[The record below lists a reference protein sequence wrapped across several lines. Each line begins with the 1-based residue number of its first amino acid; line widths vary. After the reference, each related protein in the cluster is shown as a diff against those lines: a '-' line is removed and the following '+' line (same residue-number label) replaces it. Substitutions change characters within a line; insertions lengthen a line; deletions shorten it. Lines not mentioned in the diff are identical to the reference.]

1 MSAYQ
6 VKTDTIVVGQ
16 REYHICSLKDRQEF
30 DDIDGLAELAGIS
43 SATWALFGVVWP
55 SSMMLADIIDTQA
68 MQGLKVLEMGCGLG
82 LASLVAAKHGA
93 DITASDYHPLA
104 QHFLDNNSTS
114 NQLVLIPFACS
125 DWAKPDILMG
135 KFDLLIGSDLLY
147 EPNHPQLLSEF
158 IDFHAS
164 PNVTVIIIDPD
175 RRQQK
180 QFTKKMLALGFACV
194 SEKID
199 TPRAIALNYKGKKLT
214 YTRQTSVGAV

>member
-6 VKTDTIVVGQ
+6 IKTNTIVVGDS
-16 REYHICSLKDRQEF
+16 EYHICSLKDRQEF
-30 DDIDGLAELAGIS
+30 EDIDGLAELAGIS

-55 SSMMLADIIDTQA
+55 SSMMLADIMDTQLTG
-68 MQGLKVLEMGCGLG
+68 GLRVLEMGCGLG

-104 QHFLDNNSTS
+104 QHFLDNNSFD
-114 NQLVLIPFACS
+114 NQLALIPFACS
-125 DWAKPDILMG
+125 DWAKPNLLLG

-147 EPNHPQLLSEF
+147 EPNHPELLSQF

-180 QFTKKMLALGFACV
+180 QFSKKMFALGFACV
-194 SEKID
+194 SEKIA

-214 YTRQTSVGAV
+214 YTRQTSISTV